1 MNKWAGAALRNRS
14 EQRDRTAPSAV
25 LFFVSAFALGAAL
38 IAGGCN
44 ADERSGAAGSAD
56 HLVLVTDSGRH
67 RISLEVADT
76 EEKKR
81 VGLMFRTEMK
91 DGHGMLFPYD
101 RAQEI
106 TMWMRNTYI
115 PLDMVFIGEDGVV
128 VRVAHNTEPMS
139 EAIISSDWPALGVL
153 ELKAGA
159 AVRYRIK
166 AGTSRVEHPHFSG
179 AKAR

>member
-1 MNKWAGAALRNRS
+1 MARRAALFS
-14 EQRDRTAPSAV
+14 IALLAVFTALPCSAKPRLDQLTIV
-25 LFFVSAFALGAAL
+25 TA
-38 IAGGCN
+38 
-44 ADERSGAAGSAD
+44 SGEHTVD
-56 HLVLVTDSGRH
+56 
-67 RISLEVADT
+67 IEVAET
-76 EEKKR
+76 EEDKAL
-81 VGLMFRTEMK
+81 GLMFRTSL
-91 DGHGMLFPYD
+91 GAGRGMLFPYQG
-101 RAQEI
+101 AQEV

-159 AVRYRIK
+159 ADHYRIK